1 LQADV
6 PNSAIIAPLH
16 GGYDYFGE
24 AEYLI
29 NRHGLKADAIRVLKT
44 VPQIQHF
51 AKKAS

>member
-6 PNSAIIAPLH
+6 PNSAI
-16 GGYDYFGE
+16 YDYFGE

-29 NRHGLKADAIRVLKT
+29 DRRGRKADAIRVLKT